1 MIWVELQDIELKE
14 KWDAIEERLIRRNV
28 ILAFITAAVLMIFA
42 FSYYSLTSAAST
54 DTDDI
59 SYKYFT
65 NIQVDAGDTLWSI
78 ADEYAYGEHY
88 ASNKEYIAEVKRI
101 NKLIGDDIIAGQYLI
116 IPYYSSEFKN

>member
-1 MIWVELQDIELKE
+1 
-14 KWDAIEERLIRRNV
+14 
-28 ILAFITAAVLMIFA
+28 MIFA

-78 ADEYAYGEHY
+78 ADEYADGEHY
-88 ASNKEYIAEVKRI
+88 ASNKEYIAEVKRM
-101 NKLIGDDIIAGQYLI
+101 NKLKGDDIIAGQYLI